1 MSSSSELISGQY
13 GNAAPDAAGDAHIRS
28 KAALIEEYL
37 ACPACTGT
45 LVVAREWVSC
55 SSCARDYPVA
65 GDVLVLLAEGT
76 DEFLRKLRARYEAT
90 TGGTS
95 LPAVFR
101 ITRRMLGNVRGKTV
115 LDIGCSQGQFA
126 FEHLLPSGAGTVIG
140 VDFSAG
146 AIHEA
151 QRRAAGIPNA
161 LFVVGDAT
169 ALPVQSSQFDRVV
182 ITEVIEH
189 LPDVQAAL
197 RELRRVVKADG
208 EVVLSTPNYFNPV
221 GLFKLLFDRV
231 HHGGRERW
239 TYADHSEELEH
250 FQTPFSVQRQIAN
263 AGLTVQD
270 FRGSDL
276 WMGVRKALLV
286 PWLLFDHGLRR
297 ALNLA
302 KRDVLSRTVAK
313 YFGVVQYYRIRKGDD
328 SRG

>member
-1 MSSSSELISGQY
+1 MNSSTHHAFSAGSEQEKTP
-13 GNAAPDAAGDAHIRS
+13 AAEAHLRS
-28 KAALIEEYL
+28 KAALIEKYL
-37 ACPACTGT
+37 ACPVCKGA
-45 LVVAREWVSC
+45 LVLDREWVSC
-55 SSCARDYPVA
+55 ASCSRQYPVA
-65 GDVLVLLAEGT
+65 GDVLVLIAEGA

-101 ITRRMLGNVRGKTV
+101 ITRRMLGDVKGQAV
-115 LDIGCSQGQFA
+115 LDVGCSQGQFA
-126 FEHLLPSGAGTVIG
+126 YEHLLPSGAEVVIG

-146 AIHEA
+146 AIQEA
-151 QRRAAGIPNA
+151 QRRAAGVPNA

-169 ALPVQSSQFDRVV
+169 ALPVQSSRFDRVV

-189 LPDVQAAL
+189 LPDVNAAL
-197 RELRRVVKADG
+197 RELRRVVKVGGD
-208 EVVLSTPNYFNPV
+208 VVLSTPNYFNPV
-221 GLFKLLFDRV
+221 GVFKLFFDRV

-250 FQTPFSVQRQIAN
+250 FQTPFSVQRQLAE
-263 AGLTVQD
+263 AGLRIQD

-276 WMGVRKALLV
+276 WMGVRKAILV
-286 PWLLFDHGLRR
+286 PWLVFDHGLRR
-297 ALNLA
+297 VLNIA

-313 YFGVVQYYRIRKGDD
+313 YFGVVQYYRIRKEDD